1 MNSTTN
7 PQFKIGQKVKV
18 KSNVQ
23 TPEFG
28 WGTITKTSVGIVS
41 EVYSDYVDVDFP
53 EQWGRF
59 LTSELELVEDV
70 EPTVTMSLQ
79 QFKMMFLLATMGYTE
94 SYANTHKQLD
104 KVNELIDS
112 YEKKFGTEPLS
123 KEEYDNFLPNL
134 EELLKT

>member
-1 MNSTTN
+1 
-7 PQFKIGQKVKV
+7 
-18 KSNVQ
+18 
-23 TPEFG
+23 
-28 WGTITKTSVGIVS
+28 
-41 EVYSDYVDVDFP
+41 VYGDYVDVEFP
-53 EQWGRF
+53 EQPAMF
-59 LTSELELVEDV
+59 IADELELVEDV
-70 EPTVTMSLQ
+70 EPTVTISLQ

>member
-41 EVYSDYVDVDFP
+41 EVYGDYVDVEFP
-53 EQWGRF
+53 EQPAMF
-59 LTSELELVEDV
+59 IADELELVEDV
-70 EPTVTMSLQ
+70 EPTVTISLQ